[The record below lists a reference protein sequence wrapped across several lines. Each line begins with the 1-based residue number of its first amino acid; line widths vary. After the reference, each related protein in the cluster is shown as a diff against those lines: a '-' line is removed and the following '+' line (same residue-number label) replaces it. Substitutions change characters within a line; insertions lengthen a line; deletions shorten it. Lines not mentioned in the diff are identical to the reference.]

1 MYNLLCLVKELD
13 SKLFSRVSK
22 ASSTCTGLIL
32 FRRSDTLRAGS
43 VRVHSVPK
51 EVCQGVA
58 ARLNAGSQTVL
69 VWASVHPAWSRPRH
83 PILALSTSSDLD
95 PVLDAAFRLVNPAR
109 LPVVVVVLSSELHSE
124 GVVELLHGDLAVPVV
139 VESSHKG
146 VLLVVC
152 HEDVQPKRIRIYCL

>member
-32 FRRSDTLRAGS
+32 FRRSVSFLAGS

-51 EVCQGVA
+51 EVCQGVV
-58 ARLNAGSQTVL
+58 ARLNEGSQTVL
-69 VWASVHPAWSRPRH
+69 VWANVHLARSRPKH
-83 PILALSTSSDLD
+83 PLKALATSSVLD

-109 LPVVVVVLSSELHSE
+109 LPVVVVLSSELHGE
-124 GVVELLHGDLAVPVV
+124 GVVELLHGNLAVPVV

-146 VLLVVC
+146 VLLVVGDK
-152 HEDVQPKRIRIYCL
+152 DVQPKRIRIYCL